1 MVVVVV
7 LVEVAV
13 IVVELAV
20 LVVAVTVV
28 DVPVAVVAETEVV
41 VVLTDVVVALTDVV
55 VLDSV
60 VVVVLAD
67 VDVALTVVVVVLAV
81 VGVVLVVGVGVVVSV
96 VVAVVV
102 VVVPTHS
109 PLAHLH
115 ASPSAHSA
123 QLSPSFTASCW
134 QPPPPPPPSVQVALL
149 QESTKSLQSI
159 GSATVQNENPNRIA
173 HDELPGSWHALV
185 EQSTASHGSCGVEV
199 PVVVGL
205 LEVVG
210 VVVVVAVVEVVEI
223 CVVVARSG
231 WLPRAVNLCNVA
243 SAMHPLNTDSASL
256 AKKTGGL
263 CAM

>member
-1 MVVVVV
+1 M
-7 LVEVAV
+7 
-13 IVVELAV
+13 
-20 LVVAVTVV
+20 
-28 DVPVAVVAETEVV
+28 
-41 VVLTDVVVALTDVV
+41 
-55 VLDSV
+55 
-60 VVVVLAD
+60 
-67 VDVALTVVVVVLAV
+67 
-81 VGVVLVVGVGVVVSV
+81 
-96 VVAVVV
+96 
-102 VVVPTHS
+102 
-109 PLAHLH
+109 
-115 ASPSAHSA
+115 
-123 QLSPSFTASCW
+123 
-134 QPPPPPPPSVQVALL
+134 

-210 VVVVVAVVEVVEI
+210 VVVVVAVVEADVVEI

-263 CAM
+263 CPM